1 MKIATILLKISI
13 LGMLI
18 TSFLIYVEQATFG
31 QYIYN
36 FELDVL
42 KSWNEKES
50 DKGSYVYLL
59 YVLGLWLYRFFLIFL
74 MITHKNTI
82 FKYLIVGFLY
92 IVVLNVF
99 GSFYLRFIFSQYY
112 SFIAHVIFFC
122 LSLAFAYNLKRNRN
136 KEHYINF
143 KTDLK

>member
-1 MKIATILLKISI
+1 MKTATILLKISI

-50 DKGSYVYLL
+50 DEGSYIYLL

-74 MITHKNTI
+74 MITHKNAI

-92 IVVLNVF
+92 VVVLNVF
-99 GSFYLRFIFSQYY
+99 GSFYLKFIFFQYY
-112 SFIAHVIFFC
+112 SFIPHVIFFC
-122 LSLAFAYNLKRNRN
+122 LSLAFAYNLKRN
-136 KEHYINF
+136 
-143 KTDLK
+143 